1 MRIGTLY
8 FVVVVHIN
16 RYLGFNNFIRLI
28 LPIIVFCQHC
38 SSSFFKLLNI
48 LLSIILK
55 FIIQQFYC
63 IELFLRKKSS
73 FCSILFVVN
82 NRLNNIDTRKINI
95 KVRWFQSSYS
105 KVWKKILQTNF
116 MFSLTSH
123 SKIKLSFKF

>member
-48 LLSIILK
+48 LFK
-55 FIIQQFYC
+55 Y
-63 IELFLRKKSS
+63 
-73 FCSILFVVN
+73 
-82 NRLNNIDTRKINI
+82 NI
-95 KVRWFQSSYS
+95 KIHYLAILLYRVIF
-105 KVWKKILQTNF
+105 KKKEFFLFDIVCRE
-116 MFSLTSH
+116 
-123 SKIKLSFKF
+123 